1 MTNRSHRCIH
11 LETLLQKSS
20 KKKNTVIHKRNMF
33 CISNSVK
40 FDRFYEQNDKTLKV
54 IAGVLFKCSEKSG
67 EFLFLFEFRVFLF
80 FVYIFYF
87 SLKK

>member
-67 EFLFLFEFRVFLF
+67 EFLFLFEFRVIYILLF
-80 FVYIFYF
+80 VEKI
-87 SLKK
+87 KK